1 MHSFCIELD
10 KLLFHPDYKKAKIY
24 HYCNESYKKKANAA
38 FLMGAYQVIYLKK
51 SAADAWKPFTSEK
64 FVSFRDALRSP
75 CTYECTILHCLE
87 GLEWAIKLKWYD
99 PSTFDLAEYQ
109 FYEQVE
115 NGDLNWIIPKKFV
128 AFSTPVD
135 NAKAQDYAF
144 GPEFYAAIFKKMGV
158 KMVVRLNNKEYDREK
173 FLKKGIKHLDLFF
186 QDGSCPSME
195 KVNRFIDETEKE
207 SGAIAVHCKAG
218 LGRTGTLIS
227 CYAMKNYKITARAM
241 IGWIRI
247 CRPGSVLG
255 PQQHFL
261 CEKEAKMHDMGT
273 KVPGII
279 ELTKKLN
286 KMTVSEEVG
295 AMSAKDKEIAI
306 NGDAGQAEGLLGK
319 KKGSALKKGS

>member
-1 MHSFCIELD
+1 
-10 KLLFHPDYKKAKIY
+10 
-24 HYCNESYKKKANAA
+24 
-38 FLMGAYQVIYLKK
+38 
-51 SAADAWKPFTSEK
+51 
-64 FVSFRDALRSP
+64 
-75 CTYECTILHCLE
+75 
-87 GLEWAIKLKWYD
+87 
-99 PSTFDLAEYQ
+99 
-109 FYEQVE
+109 
-115 NGDLNWIIPKKFV
+115 
-128 AFSTPVD
+128 
-135 NAKAQDYAF
+135 
-144 GPEFYAAIFKKMGV
+144 
-158 KMVVRLNNKEYDREK
+158 
-173 FLKKGIKHLDLFF
+173 
-186 QDGSCPSME
+186 
-195 KVNRFIDETEKE
+195 
-207 SGAIAVHCKAG
+207 
-218 LGRTGTLIS
+218 
-227 CYAMKNYKITARAM
+227 MKNYKITARAM